1 MRCRKKIIHD
11 QSSEKR
17 MNKKMFTFLDS
28 LIGLCYSLQKSIDS
42 ITKSDNHNIMKKL
55 SHIDNEGDIQMVD
68 VTAKAKTI
76 RVAKARGVVKMDAH
90 TLDLIEKGQVTKGNV
105 LTTAKIAG
113 IMAAKK
119 TGGLIPLCHPLELTG
134 IDINLNIDHRNSQI
148 VIESQMKTTGK
159 TGVEMEALTAVSVAA
174 LTIYD
179 MCKAVNKKII
189 IGDIML
195 LEKSSGKSGTFIR
208 SN

>member
-1 MRCRKKIIHD
+1 
-11 QSSEKR
+11 
-17 MNKKMFTFLDS
+17 
-28 LIGLCYSLQKSIDS
+28 
-42 ITKSDNHNIMKKL
+42 MKKL

-68 VTAKAKTI
+68 VTAKATTI
-76 RVAKARGVVKMDAH
+76 RVAKARGVVKMDAY
-90 TLDLIEKGQVTKGNV
+90 TLELIEKGQIAKGNV

-119 TGGLIPLCHPLELTG
+119 TGELIPLCHPLELTG

-148 VIESQMKTTGK
+148 VIESQVQTTGK

-195 LEKSSGKSGTFIR
+195 LEKSGGKSGTFIR

>member
-1 MRCRKKIIHD
+1 MK
-11 QSSEKR
+11 
-17 MNKKMFTFLDS
+17 T
-28 LIGLCYSLQKSIDS
+28 
-42 ITKSDNHNIMKKL
+42 MKKL
-55 SHIDNEGDIQMVD
+55 SHVNNEGDVQMVD
-68 VTAKAKTI
+68 VTKKTETIREAKAQGI
-76 RVAKARGVVKMDAH
+76 VKMDAR
-90 TLDLIEKGQVTKGNV
+90 TLKLIEEGQITKGNV

-119 TGGLIPLCHPLELTG
+119 TGDLIPLCHPLELTG
-134 IDINLNIDHRNSQI
+134 IDLTFNIDHKKSLI
-148 VIESQMKTTGK
+148 VIEAVVRITGK

-195 LEKSSGKSGTFIR
+195 LEKSGGKSGTFIR
-208 SN
+208 NKST

>member
-1 MRCRKKIIHD
+1 
-11 QSSEKR
+11 
-17 MNKKMFTFLDS
+17 
-28 LIGLCYSLQKSIDS
+28 
-42 ITKSDNHNIMKKL
+42 MKKL

-148 VIESQMKTTGK
+148 VIESQVKTTGK

-195 LEKSSGKSGTFIR
+195 LEKSGGKSGTFIR